1 MTEMTIV
8 AKTLPVTPIPM
19 KLSDKWFGWAIPL
32 LLDVGVLVAV
42 LASLCI
48 GAYPMSFGQAAR
60 IVMHLA
66 WPGPLPA
73 NPPWSVKEITVVQV
87 IRLPRVL
94 LATLAGLGLGISGT
108 ALQAMMR
115 NPLVGP
121 DIVGVSSGAAFGGVL
136 AMLWDFSP
144 AGIIGLAFCGGMLAM
159 ACTFSLAKLSEADTD
174 SMIQILAG
182 VFIGAFFLALIDL
195 IKHLANDAQLPT
207 MAYWLLGTFVGADAK
222 KVAMIAVPTLCA
234 GAVLMTMRW
243 RLNLLSLG
251 DIDAK
256 TLGMNVAM
264 LRWLIIGL
272 VSLIVASQVAVSG
285 LVGWV
290 GLVVPHIARML
301 VGPDHRRLLPTA
313 GLLGALF
320 VLSLDDLTRALL
332 KAEIPVGVL
341 TALVGTPV
349 ICFLLWKSQ
358 GKGWGC
364 E

>member
-1 MTEMTIV
+1 
-8 AKTLPVTPIPM
+8 
-19 KLSDKWFGWAIPL
+19 
-32 LLDVGVLVAV
+32 
-42 LASLCI
+42 
-48 GAYPMSFGQAAR
+48 MSFGQAAR

-251 DIDAK
+251 DIDA
-256 TLGMNVAM
+256 
-264 LRWLIIGL
+264 
-272 VSLIVASQVAVSG
+272 
-285 LVGWV
+285 
-290 GLVVPHIARML
+290 
-301 VGPDHRRLLPTA
+301 
-313 GLLGALF
+313 
-320 VLSLDDLTRALL
+320 
-332 KAEIPVGVL
+332 
-341 TALVGTPV
+341 ALVDYWSGIADCGIT
-349 ICFLLWKSQ
+349 
-358 GKGWGC
+358 GC
-364 E
+364 SEWTGGMGRTRGASYCPNACRPGSSTLAAYRGITGSLVCS

>member
-1 MTEMTIV
+1 MTEATMADPAISQASPNPAWTQ
-8 AKTLPVTPIPM
+8 KY
-19 KLSDKWFGWAIPL
+19 GWAIPL
-32 LLDVGVLVAV
+32 LLGAGVLVSI

-48 GAYPMSFGQAAR
+48 GAYPMSFAQAAR

-73 NPPWSVKEITVVQV
+73 NPPWTVKEITVVQIV
-87 IRLPRVL
+87 RLPRVL

-108 ALQAMMR
+108 ALQGMMR

-136 AMLWDFSP
+136 AMLWDLPP

-159 ACTFSLAKLSEADTD
+159 ASTFGLAKLSHAGTE
-174 SMIQILAG
+174 SMSTILAG
-182 VFIGAFFLALIDL
+182 VFSGAFFLALIDL
-195 IKHLANDAQLPT
+195 IKHLANDAQLPS
-207 MAYWLLGTFVGADAK
+207 MVFWLLGTFVGADAR
-222 KVAMIAVPTLCA
+222 KVAMIAIPTLCG
-234 GAVLMTMRW
+234 GAVLMTLRW

-251 DIDAK
+251 DLDAK
-256 TLGMNVAM
+256 SLGMNVGA
-264 LRWLIIGL
+264 LRWVIIAL

-285 LVGWV
+285 VVGWV
-290 GLVVPHIARML
+290 GLVVPHCARML

-320 VLSLDDLTRALL
+320 VLGLDDFTRAVMR
-332 KAEIPVGVL
+332 AEIPVGVL
-341 TALVGTPV
+341 TALIGTPV
-349 ICFLLWKSQ
+349 VCFLLWKSQ
-358 GKGWGC
+358 GKGWGR